1 MKLKYEIGDKYE
13 VVYKYYGMNLTGFFI
28 GDGKWVFRY
37 PELTRFG
44 EYSQK
49 YNYIYQ
55 DYIDFKIDENKN
67 VDQQFKSQSKMLEEK
82 LKEKL
87 NIDKK
92 RLLIEMVFNKIV
104 VIDK

>member
-1 MKLKYEIGDKYE
+1 MKLKYKIGDKYE

-37 PELTRFG
+37 PELTMFG
-44 EYSQK
+44 QYSQK

-55 DYIDFKIDENKN
+55 DYIDFKIDENENMDK
-67 VDQQFKSQSKMLEEK
+67 QFKSQSEMLEK
-82 LKEKL
+82 ILKKEL

-92 RLLIEMVFNKIV
+92 RLLIDMVFNKAIV
-104 VIDK
+104 YE